1 MLGNVETSWTHELNS
16 EELSAARNENLI
28 RRFGS
33 QEEIAKALVFLCSD
47 DSSFING
54 QTIVLDGGT
63 ILH

>member
-1 MLGNVETSWTHELNS
+1 
-16 EELSAARNENLI
+16 LSAARNENLV

-33 QEEIAKALVFLCSD
+33 EEEIAKTLVFLCSD
-47 DSSFING
+47 DSAFING